1 MRSCISVFR
10 PALLALFV
18 SASGSAGATR
28 LWKTRGS
35 AVPPISMN

>member
-18 SASGSAGATR
+18 SASGSA
-28 LWKTRGS
+28 
-35 AVPPISMN
+35 

>member
-18 SASGSAGATR
+18 SASGSA
-28 LWKTRGS
+28 
-35 AVPPISMN
+35 VPPISMN

>member
-18 SASGSAGATR
+18 SASGSAGADAAVE
-28 LWKTRGS
+28 TRGS